1 MDHITVREEYKQR
14 LCDFWGEVF
23 DYDGCVEA
31 AKAPAKEV
39 KKPEQPEKV
48 DERRLKLTNIQV

>member
-1 MDHITVREEYKQR
+1 MREEYKQR
-14 LCDFWGEVF
+14 LCDFWGEIF

-48 DERRLKLTNIQV
+48 DERRLKLANIQV